1 MCARMGG
8 WVKHLYYFI
17 FINMTFFWFKCLK
30 IVPDNFSVFFFLCH
44 FSGNFN
50 EVHHIEID

>member
-30 IVPDNFSVFFFLCH
+30 IVPDNFSAFFFLCH